1 MKKKILLAAAR
12 ALGAVTTYLYG
23 RRKKESQE
31 PASPDY
37 KNKIILSK
45 NIWREQD
52 TRKTKINNNFLLI
65 GDSGTVMKHFIIPNI
80 LEQNSSYIVVDPE
93 GKIYEQVKDKLYG
106 YEIKRLNLSSQ
117 SIKGSVPY
125 NPLTYVKTERDVMMI
140 VDCFLSQN
148 GSNGKFGCDLQKI
161 LLIGCIFHLLET
173 GKLETGN
180 KLSFK
185 ALYDLLDN
193 FSDDLFASDPADGH
207 AVKHFRYF
215 KESAT
220 GPAKDAVIDS
230 CITCLEPFRF
240 WGEEDGCN
248 LEELSDRKIA
258 LFLIPDAEPNAIANT
273 FIPMLFAQLYEIQI
287 NTVIPYS
294 SITCFIQG
302 EEYLKGFDN
311 EDNISFPKSMIF
323 PTYGVDLVFITEKIS
338 ESDYSNHT
346 GINLTT
352 ASSCSSTIYYS
363 SSDYP
368 TLQYV
373 SERIGDEKISFG
385 KGTRTR
391 RIMTAAELLRL
402 PKGKCVV
409 IQENQR
415 TIMDDV
421 Y

>member
-1 MKKKILLAAAR
+1 MEDKKK
-12 ALGAVTTYLYG
+12 
-23 RRKKESQE
+23 ENQE
-31 PASPDY
+31 PVSPDY
-37 KNKIILSK
+37 NYMNKIILSK